1 MGNVTEEYDAAFRK
15 KLEKLLPV
23 QTMIARVISLDR
35 NTFTCD
41 VKPVDDSPE
50 FHNVRLQAIID
61 DNDQGVV
68 VVPKLKSSV
77 LVSIVENNEDNNYI
91 SQYSEID
98 EFIYKIDQFEF
109 SGNAQGVRINNQGE
123 KLKTVLNDL
132 IDNLSFQNQL
142 IQEVNK
148 KLQKV
153 IVINGRS
160 PDVPGL
166 ISINDELAKVMD
178 KNTSVKQRLNQILKE

>member
-68 VVPKLKSSV
+68 VIPKLKSSV